1 MGSKSSSRTTR
12 AWGLSLKAWR
22 LVHSRWQ
29 KTALSGEGAALYPG
43 RWNKAGE
50 RMVYLGSSL
59 ALAALETL
67 VHLEVDATD
76 QDFTAIELS
85 IPDNLVLSEKLK
97 RNWKEDLDYT
107 RNLGS
112 QWLKAGKSLALVVP
126 SAVIEVE
133 TNFLLNPEHSG
144 FNQIK
149 EMQR

>member
-1 MGSKSSSRTTR
+1 M
-12 AWGLSLKAWR
+12 KAWR

-67 VHLEVDATD
+67 VHLEVDATEAP
-76 QDFTAIELS
+76 FTAIELF
-85 IPDNLVLSEKLK
+85 IPDNLVMTQGNLK
-97 RNWKEDLDYT
+97 RTWREDLDYT

-112 QWLKAGKSLALVVP
+112 QWLKANKSLALVVP

-133 TNFLLNPEHSG
+133 TNILFNPEHSSSSG
-144 FNQIK
+144 IK
-149 EMQR
+149 EVQRLAFRWDDRLF

>member
-1 MGSKSSSRTTR
+1 
-12 AWGLSLKAWR
+12 LKAWR
-22 LVHSRWQ
+22 LVHSRWA

-67 VHLEVDATD
+67 VHLEVDATEEP
-76 QDFTAIELS
+76 FTAIELF
-85 IPDNLVLSEKLK
+85 IPENLVTTQEKLK

-112 QWLKAGKSLALVVP
+112 QWLKANKSLALVVP

-133 TNFLLNPEHSG
+133 TNILLNPEHLSSH
-144 FNQIK
+144 QVK
-149 EMQR
+149 EVQRLAFRWDDRLF

>member
-1 MGSKSSSRTTR
+1 
-12 AWGLSLKAWR
+12 LKAWR

-67 VHLEVDATD
+67 VHLEVDATEEP
-76 QDFTAIELS
+76 FTAIELF
-85 IPDNLVLSEKLK
+85 IPDNLVMTQEKLK
-97 RNWKEDLDYT
+97 CNWKEDLDYT

-112 QWLKAGKSLALVVP
+112 QWLKANKSLALVVQ

-133 TNFLLNPEHSG
+133 TNILLNPEHPSI
-144 FNQIK
+144 NQLK
-149 EMQR
+149 EVQRLAFRWDDRLF

>member
-1 MGSKSSSRTTR
+1 
-12 AWGLSLKAWR
+12 LKAWR

-67 VHLEVDATD
+67 VHLEVDATEEP
-76 QDFTAIELS
+76 FTAIELF
-85 IPDNLVLSEKLK
+85 IPENLVMTQEKLK
-97 RNWKEDLDYT
+97 RNWREDLDYT

-112 QWLKAGKSLALVVP
+112 QWLKANKSLALVVP

-133 TNFLLNPEHSG
+133 TNILFNPEHPAS
-144 FNQIK
+144 NQTK
-149 EMQR
+149 EVQRLAFRWDDRLF